1 MEVLDLALPGHCFL
15 ALVGH
20 CLLAWTGPS
29 VGLGADKVLVMYHH
43 ELSVACRAAR
53 EAGQLALQ
61 MQAGID
67 SVAKADGSPV
77 TAGDLAADQVIRHHL
92 LAAFPDDAL
101 LSEEA
106 TDDPARLAKSRV
118 WIIDPIDGTKDY
130 AAGGAGWAVQIALAV
145 DGVLVLG
152 VLDLPRERTQ
162 LTGVVGHGA
171 TISDVEGV
179 RVLHIVDGP
188 LLTTM
193 IASSSARN
201 AKALMALRAALPEY
215 ACTTCTSVGV
225 KVHRMLRGEADL
237 YVHTRAI
244 YEWDVAAPAA
254 VLLAAGGQATAL
266 SGDALICNS
275 RSGRNPGLVFSTR
288 ADHADVVARLQAAGL
303 RAE

>member
-1 MEVLDLALPGHCFL
+1 MRA
-15 ALVGH
+15 A
-20 CLLAWTGPS
+20 
-29 VGLGADKVLVMYHH
+29 ADKVAAMYHH
-43 ELSVACRAAR
+43 ELSVACLAAR

-92 LAAFPDDAL
+92 LTAFPDDAL

-106 TDDPARLAKSRV
+106 TDDPVRLGKRRV

-171 TISDVEGV
+171 TISDAQGV
-179 RVLHIVDGP
+179 RILTLPEGGVT
-188 LLTTM
+188 TTM
-193 IASSSARN
+193 IASNSQRN
-201 AKALMALRAALPEY
+201 AQALLALRAALPEY
-215 ACTTCTSVGV
+215 DCTTCTSVGV

-254 VLLAAGGQATAL
+254 VLLAAGGRATAL
-266 SGDALICNS
+266 SGAALLCNS

-288 ADHADVVARLQAAGL
+288 TDHAVVVARLQAAGL